1 MATQDRRFAIPSA
14 AAARLSA
21 ERSLGLWRAPF
32 GGASVVFGAGTLA
45 GLGGLAAELAARH
58 VLLVTDPGVRKAG
71 HGARAEA
78 SLASESLRVSIFDGV
93 EENPTTRHVEQG
105 AAFARGQG
113 IDLIVG
119 LGGGSAMDCAK
130 GINFLVTNGGRM
142 EDYWGAGRAVKP
154 MLPSIGI
161 PTTAGTGSEMQSFAL
176 IEQEG
181 SRRKMACGDEK
192 ARFAAVILDPDLT
205 ATCPRGLAAVSGLD
219 AISHSIESY
228 VSTRGNPISRMLAR
242 QAWSLL
248 SGAFASALSDPADAE
263 ARGRMLLG
271 AHLAGAAI
279 EASMLGAAHA
289 CANPL
294 TSGYG
299 VAHGAAVLLMLPHV
313 IRYNEPV
320 AGRMYAELLAA
331 DQSGSSGG
339 IAERVTW
346 MRDLGGLPARLR
358 DAGVPEEAL
367 ARLAGEAAQQWTA
380 EFNPRPVSERDLR
393 TLYESAY

>member
-1 MATQDRRFAIPSA
+1 MTTQDRRFAIPA
-14 AAARLSA
+14 GATATLSA
-21 ERSLGLWRAPF
+21 ERSGGSWRAPF
-32 GGASVVFGAGTLA
+32 GGASVIFGAGTLA
-45 GLGGLAAELAARH
+45 GLGGLAAEFQARR
-58 VLLVTDPGVRKAG
+58 VLLVTDPGVRRAG
-71 HGARAEA
+71 HAARAEA
-78 SLASESLRVSIFDGV
+78 SLASESLRVSSFDGV
-93 EENPTTRHVEQG
+93 EENPTSRHVDQG
-105 AAFARGQG
+105 AVFARGQD

-130 GINFLVTNGGRM
+130 GINFLLTNGGRM
-142 EDYWGAGRAVKP
+142 EDYWGTGRAVKP

-181 SRRKMACGDEK
+181 SHRKMACGDEK

-205 ATCPRGLAAVSGLD
+205 ATCPRSLAAVSGLD

-228 VSTRGNPISRMLAR
+228 VSTRGNPVSRMLAR

-248 SGAFASALSDPADAE
+248 SGALAIALDDRADAQ

-320 AGRMYAELLAA
+320 SGQMYAELLAA
-331 DQSGSSGG
+331 DESGRSGG
-339 IAERVTW
+339 MAERVAG

-358 DAGVPEEAL
+358 DAGVPAEAL

-380 EFNPRPVSERDLR
+380 EFNQRPVAERELR
-393 TLYESAY
+393 ALYESAY